1 MKFPSI
7 IKKLQWALL
16 VWFVVFCVFPV
27 PVPAV
32 VSAAVD
38 SPLGMCAMFLAGVAL
53 FVYAHPAVA
62 VGYVIYA
69 WVLLKRSTQGT
80 ASDVM
85 TYTVTD
91 TKKDRYMKDMNLPKQ
106 LSLEEEVINA
116 AAPVGKDTK
125 TNDVVRTSFL
135 PVADDDHHAM
145 VLH

>member
-1 MKFPSI
+1 MK
-7 IKKLQWALL
+7 IKSVIKNLQWVLL
-16 VWFVVFCVFPV
+16 AWFVVFCVFPV

-32 VSAAVD
+32 VGAAVD
-38 SPLGMCAMFLAGVAL
+38 SPLGMCAVFLVGVAL
-53 FVYAHPAVA
+53 FVYTHPAVA

-69 WVLLKRSTQGT
+69 WVLLKRSTQVK
-80 ASDVM
+80 APDVLG
-85 TYTVTD
+85 YAVTD